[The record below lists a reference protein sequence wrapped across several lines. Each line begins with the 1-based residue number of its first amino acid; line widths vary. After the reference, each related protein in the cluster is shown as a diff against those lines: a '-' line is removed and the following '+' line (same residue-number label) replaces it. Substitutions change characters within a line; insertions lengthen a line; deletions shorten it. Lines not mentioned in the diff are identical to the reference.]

1 MKTTTIGHKLFG
13 GVATFVVLLLAL
25 GGAGVWTANTIHRRL
40 DETGNG
46 TARRIL
52 LAATVKTENFRMFGG
67 EKIMIVAAFDN
78 DPALLRQ
85 WQGRV
90 SAAHADLTAAIGQLR
105 GLMRVESGKRAVAEL
120 ADGVERWMAV
130 HRQVEAL
137 VLAGQPHEA
146 QQLSLQQGK
155 PLMDANEAAAEVIAR
170 NQERFLVSDMETAEA
185 AYARSLWVLSAV
197 GLVTLV
203 TVAVFGFVVRG
214 INRGLRSTAKQLNA
228 GSTQLAAASTQVA
241 SAAQSLAQGAT
252 EQAAALEQT
261 SASMEEMGSM
271 ARANAENA
279 NQAVRLV
286 IDVARQVEASNA
298 SLDAMVGSMT
308 AITESSG
315 KVAKI
320 IKTIDE
326 IAFQTN
332 ILALNAAVEAARAGE
347 AGMGFAV
354 VADEVRT
361 LAQRSA
367 QAARD
372 TQQLIEESIV
382 RSNDGASRV
391 EHVVGAIS
399 AITTSV
405 AEVKGLVEQ
414 MREATAQQHQG
425 ISQVTQALTQME
437 QVTQTT
443 AATAEESAAA
453 SEELNAQA
461 DAAAEIVQRLEGM
474 VERRAA

>member
-1 MKTTTIGHKLFG
+1 MKTRTIGHKLFA
-13 GVATFVVLLLAL
+13 GVATLVVLLLAL
-25 GGAGVWTANTIHRRL
+25 GGAAIWTAKTIHRRL
-40 DETGNG
+40 EETGNG
-46 TARRIL
+46 TARRIS
-52 LAATVKTENFRMFGG
+52 LAATVKTENLRMFGG
-67 EKIMIVAAFDN
+67 EKIMIVAAFDG
-78 DPALLRQ
+78 DPELLRQ
-85 WQGRV
+85 WQERV
-90 SAAHADLTAAIGQLR
+90 HAAHSDLTAAIEELR
-105 GLMRVESGKRAVAEL
+105 GLMRIESGKRAVAEL
-120 ADGVERWMAV
+120 ADGVAQWMAV
-130 HRQVEAL
+130 HQQVEAL
-137 VLAGQPHEA
+137 VVAGKPHDA
-146 QQLSLQQGK
+146 QQLSLQKGK

-170 NQERFLVSDMETAEA
+170 NQDAFLVSDMRTAEA

-197 GLVTLV
+197 GVVTLV
-203 TVAVFGFVVRG
+203 TVVVFGLIVRG
-214 INRGLRSTAKQLNA
+214 INRGLRSTAKELNA
-228 GSTQLAAASTQVA
+228 GSTQVAAASTQVA

-252 EQAAALEQT
+252 EQAAALEET
-261 SASMEEMGSM
+261 SASMEEMASM

-279 NQAVRLV
+279 KQAARLV
-286 IDVARQVEASNA
+286 ADVARQVEGSNA

-382 RSNDGASRV
+382 RSNDGAARV
-391 EHVVGAIS
+391 EQVAGAIG
-399 AITTSV
+399 AITGSV
-405 AEVKGLVEQ
+405 SEVKGLVEQ

-461 DAAAEIVQRLEGM
+461 GAAAEIVLRLEAM

>member
-1 MKTTTIGHKLFG
+1 MKTRTIGHKLFG
-13 GVATFVVLLLAL
+13 GVATFVVLLSAL
-25 GGAGVWTANTIHRRL
+25 GGAGIWTAATIHRQL
-40 DETGNG
+40 NETGNG
-46 TARRIL
+46 TARRIS
-52 LAATVKTENFRMFGG
+52 LAATVKTQNFRVFGG
-67 EKIMIVAAFDN
+67 EKIMILAAFDN

-85 WQGRV
+85 WQEQVR
-90 SAAHADLTAAIGQLR
+90 AAHADLKAAIDQLR
-105 GLMRVESGKRAVAEL
+105 GLMRVESGKRAAAEL
-120 ADGVERWMAV
+120 AEGVERWMAV
-130 HRQVEAL
+130 HRRVEAL
-137 VLAGQPHEA
+137 ALAGQPHEA
-146 QQLSLQQGK
+146 QQVSLKEGR
-155 PLMDANEAAAEVIAR
+155 PLMEANEAAAEVIVR

-185 AYARSLWVLSAV
+185 AYTRSLWVLSAV
-197 GLVTLV
+197 AGVTLV
-203 TVAVFGFVVRG
+203 TVALFGLVVRG
-214 INRGLRSTAKQLNA
+214 INRALRDTAKELNA
-228 GSTQLAAASTQVA
+228 GSTQVAAASTQVA

-252 EQAAALEQT
+252 EQAAALEET
-261 SASMEEMGSM
+261 SASMEEMASI
-271 ARANAENA
+271 ARANAENGK
-279 NQAVRLV
+279 QAARLV
-286 IDVARQVEASNA
+286 ADVAQQVGESNA

-315 KVAKI
+315 KVARI

-391 EHVVGAIS
+391 AQVVEAIGAITS
-399 AITTSV
+399 SV

-414 MREATAQQHQG
+414 MRDASAQQHQG

-461 DAAAEIVQRLEGM
+461 GAAAEIVQRLEDM
-474 VERRAA
+474 VELRAA